1 MANRSFGIALVA
13 LGLAGGGAALARDT
27 PPPANETP
35 TPTAEQPKD
44 LVGLARSFVQR
55 VGGQLEKADER
66 ELFALAP
73 ARVDVPPGPG
83 EGIPDGEE
91 LILEVFIGELRFVD
105 SIFVVKQGIG
115 VLVSLAE
122 ITEFIGF
129 AIDVG
134 DDPGRA
140 AGWFIRET
148 NTFELDFDA
157 GTLVIRGED
166 REIQEGML
174 VFIDDELFL
183 HSSAFEDWFDVQP

>member
-73 ARVDVPPGPG
+73 PRVDVPPGPG
-83 EGIPDGEE
+83 EGDT
-91 LILEVFIGELRFVD
+91 R
-105 SIFVVKQGIG
+105 
-115 VLVSLAE
+115 
-122 ITEFIGF
+122 
-129 AIDVG
+129 
-134 DDPGRA
+134 R
-140 AGWFIRET
+140 
-148 NTFELDFDA
+148 
-157 GTLVIRGED
+157 
-166 REIQEGML
+166 
-174 VFIDDELFL
+174 
-183 HSSAFEDWFDVQP
+183 